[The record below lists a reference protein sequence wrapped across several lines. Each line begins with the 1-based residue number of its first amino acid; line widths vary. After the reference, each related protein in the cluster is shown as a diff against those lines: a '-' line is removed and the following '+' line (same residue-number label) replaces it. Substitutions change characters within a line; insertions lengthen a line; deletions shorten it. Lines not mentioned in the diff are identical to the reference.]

1 MDCDDLV
8 VIVFIDLSKAF
19 DFIDHGLLL
28 AKLTGY
34 GFDDI
39 SLQWFTDYLSCH
51 QQCMVLDHTFS
62 DWATVVRGV
71 PQRSV
76 LGPLLFSIY
85 MNDLPGTMNFSQ
97 IALFADDIAMYFSN
111 GDAVFVQTNINSDL
125 ALLSH
130 WAADNGF
137 RINVSKF
144 QSMVLAR
151 RHRRSQVASIIF
163 QLNDEPLPLQK
174 CIKYLGV
181 LVDQDLTWSQQ
192 VGHVRRKSLA
202 AWATIRRV
210 STYIGTSV
218 LIALYS
224 FATFYLLLCSMALL
238 HHNYV

>member
-28 AKLTGY
+28 AKLSGY

-111 GDAVFVQTNINSDL
+111 GDAVLVQTNINSDL

-174 CIKYLGV
+174 CVKYLGV
-181 LVDQDLTWSQQ
+181 LVNQDLTWSQQ

-202 AWATIRRV
+202 ALATIRRV

-218 LIALYS
+218 LNCLI
-224 FATFYLLLCSMALL
+224 
-238 HHNYV
+238 